1 HGHLSVLVAPIAHT
15 DEDDVP
21 LVTLYTFQV
30 LHKERLKRMR
40 GEETFQF
47 GLLAA
52 SLFDLVANGLGLRD
66 AERGDAKREVRAL
79 ARVLHH
85 GVSDCACLDN
95 VLPASARIID
105 RFRKVVEDESQFL
118 AGMIG
123 TGKDDE
129 SIVVELAIG
138 QGDQRLVAA
147 AVMPTQHALRG
158 ALCNEQSQDALQI
171 AAWTELAVVIIGI
184 VAATHDLVEE

>member
-1 HGHLSVLVAPIAHT
+1 SQGIHATGVRAREIDLVISKVGEDFAATLGAGDEHVEAPLSPIAVEGSEVHGHLSVLVAPIAHT

-85 GVSDCACLDN
+85 GVSDCACLD
-95 VLPASARIID
+95 
-105 RFRKVVEDESQFL
+105 
-118 AGMIG
+118 
-123 TGKDDE
+123 
-129 SIVVELAIG
+129 
-138 QGDQRLVAA
+138 
-147 AVMPTQHALRG
+147 
-158 ALCNEQSQDALQI
+158 
-171 AAWTELAVVIIGI
+171 
-184 VAATHDLVEE
+184 